1 MRSAA
6 VKVFAFVAT
15 MTVATAFLFMV
26 FGQERGGTVNEYSA
40 VFSDVSDLKSGDSV
54 RFAGIRIGTVRS
66 VSLQQNTDVIVSFDA
81 DRDVALTQGTRLAVR
96 YLNLVGDR
104 YLEIVDEPGSTRL
117 LPAGSQIPKQRTV
130 PALDLDLLLG
140 GLKPVI
146 RGLNPQDV
154 NALTASLLDIFQ
166 DQGASTASLMARV
179 ASFSNTLADN
189 GQTVQAVIERLRD
202 GLSTVAARGDEFSAT
217 LDRMQRLVTELTN
230 QKDPIAD
237 AIDALDHGTATV
249 ADLLNTA
256 RPPLAGT
263 VNELSRLAP
272 ILDGQKDRL
281 QTAIQKAPENYRK
294 LIRIGSYGSF
304 VNYYICGVSVR
315 VTDLQGRT
323 AVFPWFQQDTG
334 RCTEP

>member
-1 MRSAA
+1 
-6 VKVFAFVAT
+6 